1 MKRAWLLLSV
11 LVALAGCGGDEG
23 TGGGGGA
30 QANADGKRV
39 FESAGC
45 SGCHT
50 LADANAK
57 GTVGPDLDQ
66 LRPTQDAVKT
76 QVERGGNGMPAF
88 GGKLSDA
95 QITAVAAYVSQAA
108 AKSGTSGPSGV
119 SFKRDDTQLSECHGA
134 NDEPCY
140 EQAFGNLVYDGG
152 PSKAL
157 ATLGRT
163 MRADKTVGLAC
174 HRIAHR
180 MGAAA
185 LQLYDEDVG
194 LAFSKGDA
202 VCSSGYYHGI
212 LERAFAGVPQDKLA
226 ATAQKLCSSGT
237 IARNGFLRFQ
247 CNHGLGHGLMLTT
260 HYEMPLALDTC
271 DSLHGDYDV
280 EACQGGVFMENFTSS
295 YGFVSGYLKDDDLLY
310 PCDIVSEPRKPA
322 CYLIVT
328 SRVLPAVHWNWKK
341 AADVCRGAEPN
352 WVYMC
357 FRSYGRDAI
366 STNAYRQPVA
376 RRLCHYATDFEGE
389 CVLSV
394 ALHIVNEERGVQG
407 AARWCRDTPTSL
419 QADCYAGIWSPAA
432 LLYPDP
438 ARLQRV
444 CDRLTPDP
452 RLRFACA
459 TGQRPAA

>member
-1 MKRAWLLLSV
+1 MKRGLLLLSV
-11 LVALAGCGGDEG
+11 LVALCGCGGGEG
-23 TGGGGGA
+23 AGTGA

-45 SGCHT
+45 AGCHT
-50 LADANAK
+50 LSDAQAK
-57 GTVGPDLDQ
+57 GTTGPNLDE
-66 LRPTQDAVKT
+66 LRPTQDAVHT

-95 QITAVAAYVSQAA
+95 EISAVASYVSQAA
-108 AKSGTSGPSGV
+108 GKSGASGPSGV
-119 SFKRDDTQLSECHGA
+119 DFKRDDTQLSDCHGA
-134 NDEPCY
+134 QAEPCY
-140 EQAFGNLVYDGG
+140 EQAFGNLVFDDG
-152 PSKAL
+152 PHKAL
-157 ATLGRT
+157 AVLGRT
-163 MRADKTVGLAC
+163 MRSNKTVGLGC

-180 MGAAA
+180 MGSAA
-185 LQLYDEDVG
+185 LTFADDDVG

-212 LERAFAGVPQDKLA
+212 LERAFAGVPQSKLA

-237 IARNGFLRFQ
+237 IASNDFLRFQ

-260 HYEMPLALDTC
+260 HYEMPVSLDTC
-271 DSLHGDYDV
+271 DALHGTYDV

-310 PCDIVSEPRKPA
+310 PCDNVSEARKPS

-328 SRVLPAVHWNWKK
+328 SRVLPAVHWDWRK
-341 AADVCRGAEPN
+341 AAEVCRGAEPD

-376 RRLCHYATDFEGE
+376 RRLCRYAGDFEGE

-394 ALHIVNEERGVQG
+394 ALHIANEERGVTG
-407 AARWCRDTPTSL
+407 AARWCRETPAALKSN
-419 QADCYAGIWSPAA
+419 CYAGLGTTNQ
-432 LLYPDP
+432 LLYPSAAQRQRIC
-438 ARLQRV
+438 ARIV
-444 CDRLTPDP
+444 ADA
-452 RLRFACA
+452 RLRFSCIS
-459 TGQRPAA
+459 GQYPASG